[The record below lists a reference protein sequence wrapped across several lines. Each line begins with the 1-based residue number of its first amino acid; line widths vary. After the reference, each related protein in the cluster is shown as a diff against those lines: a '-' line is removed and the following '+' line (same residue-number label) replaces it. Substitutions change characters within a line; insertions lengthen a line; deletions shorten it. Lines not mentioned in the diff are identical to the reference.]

1 MQEPYK
7 RIAYVWDP
15 NSPIP
20 EAPQRLTFRPVQ
32 SIGKETFSGLVAA
45 VMADA
50 LDRSD
55 RKEVATMGASE
66 AARQMLSEASEW
78 FDFQA
83 DWWQVASGRQGQ
95 LVGFVLPVLIRG
107 EEKYGL
113 GDGTFYYLGVLPGHR
128 GNGYIIDL
136 LIHGTATLHKIGE
149 CRIFS
154 DTVVNNAPMMRAFLA
169 AGYQQHGAPKSV
181 PL

>member
-55 RKEVATMGASE
+55 RKEVATIEASE
-66 AARQMLSEASEW
+66 AARQFLSEASEW

-107 EEKYGL
+107 EEKDGL

-136 LIHGTATLHKIGE
+136 LIQSTAILDEIGIW
-149 CRIFS
+149 RIYS
-154 DTVVNNAPMMRAFLA
+154 DTDVHNAPMIRAFQA
-169 AGYQQHGAPKSV
+169 AGYQ
-181 PL
+181 